1 MPAAGEEDL
10 ILPDC
15 WICIT
20 SVGAARRFLLWRCGG
35 KYYATG
41 FVGALDAGTYGVDGW
56 KAADRFW
63 RNAGH
68 MHIKSFLS
76 VLPEGL
82 TIFPPKTPTM
92 PEAIDVDRYVQMIR
106 GNKKGRAL
114 GVKRC
119 SWAGSPYKSVTT
131 DTQLLDICRA
141 IADGSDSHMMVH
153 ISGQCMDPP
162 GFHECYADRRHH
174 HPSLLRLCPYDPG
187 RARKGLSGSL

>member
-1 MPAAGEEDL
+1 MGQIQINGGRRWAEDRFVPNTFLTYELPDEPTDICLQLGEEDL
-10 ILPDC
+10 ILP
-15 WICIT
+15 
-20 SVGAARRFLLWRCGG
+20 GLLDMHTHLWAPPAVSSFGVAEE

-92 PEAIDVDRYVQMIR
+92 PEAINVDRYVQMIR
-106 GNKKGRAL
+106 GNK
-114 GVKRC
+114 
-119 SWAGSPYKSVTT
+119 GSCLP
-131 DTQLLDICRA
+131 I
-141 IADGSDSHMMVH
+141 
-153 ISGQCMDPP
+153 
-162 GFHECYADRRHH
+162 F
-174 HPSLLRLCPYDPG
+174 RL
-187 RARKGLSGSL
+187 

>member
-1 MPAAGEEDL
+1 MGQIQINGGRRWAEDRFVPNTFLTYELPDEPTDICLQLGEEDL
-10 ILPDC
+10 VLP
-15 WICIT
+15 
-20 SVGAARRFLLWRCGG
+20 GLLDMHTHLWAPPAVSSFGIAEE

-56 KAADRFW
+56 EAADRFW

-106 GNKKGRAL
+106 GNKGRAL
-114 GVKRC
+114 GVK
-119 SWAGSPYKSVTT
+119 V
-131 DTQLLDICRA
+131 QL
-141 IADGSDSHMMVH
+141 G
-153 ISGQCMDPP
+153 
-162 GFHECYADRRHH
+162 
-174 HPSLLRLCPYDPG
+174 
-187 RARKGLSGSL
+187 